1 ALGRV
6 GRGVIPRPAA
16 DGNMPS
22 EMSLGD
28 EAGLAEE
35 LRLMYVALTRAK
47 DELTVHF
54 PLRFHVNRHANDD
67 RHVYAQM
74 SRFLEPVRELFEEP
88 AIDLVEDDRTLALT
102 MVGIADE
109 VDAGLAALWD

>member
-1 ALGRV
+1 
-6 GRGVIPRPAA
+6 
-16 DGNMPS
+16 MPS

-74 SRFLEPVRELFEEP
+74 SRFLEPVRELFDEP
-88 AIDLVEDDRTLALT
+88 AIDVRDDDPTLTLT
-102 MVGIADE
+102 TVGIADE